1 MIEIAIALLLIAA
14 FFYIG
19 KRRLSDLRQSTEQP
33 FREFEAQA
41 KIRRDLLNNLVETDL
56 ELGRGYEIV
65 ISKIEDL
72 SKANTGNK
80 IPFNSWI
87 ENENQLTSAL
97 AELLPILN
105 TIPYSEIPDKVV
117 AIQKKLRNSST
128 GFIQAAEKYNAAIE
142 NYNNAV
148 IMFPSNA
155 YALIFNYGL
164 RKPVIIPTIS
174 L

>member
-19 KRRLSDLRQSTEQP
+19 KRRLSDLRQGTEQP

-41 KIRRDLLNNLVETDL
+41 KIRRELLKILAEIDL
-56 ELGRGYEIV
+56 ELGSGYEIV
-65 ISKIEDL
+65 ISKIENL
-72 SKANTGNK
+72 IKANTGSK

-87 ENENQLTSAL
+87 ENENKLTSVL
-97 AELLPILN
+97 AELLAYLN
-105 TIPYSEIPDKVV
+105 NIPYSEMPDRVV
-117 AIQKKLRNSST
+117 DLQKKLRKSST

-164 RKPVIIPTIS
+164 RKPVIVPTIS